1 MPQRIL
7 SELQALAAETRRKH
21 PEVRHAAE
29 QVLQQVQSSDHATT
43 LASLGHDVAADQA
56 LVRPIVLAC
65 KTRAPKVVLI
75 ALSLLQRSVVLHLLP
90 PSSLS
95 EIVDALHGL
104 LTNVAR
110 TDVDV
115 QLKILQTVP
124 ALLADYP
131 SITSALLSNTLMLC
145 FTLYEQSRVTVVSL
159 TAAATLRQNIMTVF
173 DKVHDEDRTFD
184 AIKDG
189 GEDAAAAAPLPV
201 HTAHTPDGNVTLF
214 PASSDAYFLLN
225 DLCALANGEPA
236 SFLPLHSLSK
246 PFVLELLESVL
257 TNHARLFAGSSPKT
271 ARHPELLY
279 VLRSAACPFLLK
291 ALSEPPAFPVFVRIM
306 RLVLLLLRQFS
317 EELVLEIEILLRM
330 ILKTLQGSKSVPLWH
345 RVLALEVLRSLCA
358 DGYFMRRVYRWYDA
372 GDAGPVN
379 VPATPLFADVVTA
392 LTASLT
398 ELQPHLSVDATL
410 TAAHQQIPEQAAPRP
425 SQDKSYTLYGAASAA
440 VAGVRNAAEGLLSTR
455 TEALTANS
463 APAIQ
468 LLDQLDKTEAPA
480 PGSPPLPSTYLPLLV
495 LWSHVLLAQS
505 LALYVL
511 RRYAE
516 VYAHVEYAPPAL
528 PASDDLAHV
537 TAMLQ
542 MYARPANDA
551 LAFFLTVQGTDYVYD
566 QALLALAN
574 LGQAVG
580 AVGLA
585 RDRDAVLATLS
596 DLGLP
601 SAALQGRT
609 LSARSWACQ
618 LALGSTAIALA
629 GSLGERWRTVL
640 QTTATALSF
649 VPSERTDGHAP
660 TTAAAPRVPSGP
672 GMIGDEVAGK
682 AELHFLARSA
692 LEPGALYAAL
702 DHVFGHS
709 VWLADEALAQFVTLL
724 AQLTA
729 ERARDGPPAVVGVL
743 LDEVQRVVLANTQR
757 IAAQLPEGAWGPIA
771 EHLFALIEA
780 PDVSAAYRTHAARVL
795 DAIAYGVL
803 RAVPSTAHARQRTLL
818 AAIDRQARAHGRT
831 SPTDVAVRKAAI
843 DLLLRVLETHAH
855 RLQAGWDMVFGMCR
869 AAAEA
874 APEVRAQGTSP
885 LPLLKVAFVC
895 VQLICSEHLAALSNE
910 ELELCIACLPSF
922 CTQTEDT
929 NLALTA
935 NGVLWDIT
943 ADVHRRQATSS
954 AESMSAL
961 WLFVLHRM
969 RDTAEVP
976 HADVRNGAI
985 ANLFQVLVQYSSALH
1000 PGDWQRIFFEIL
1012 YPLCDA
1018 ASGDTSGGSDWDA
1031 SHTLVLQGTARILDA
1046 TVLTLAN
1053 DAAFAQI
1060 WSMFVTRVVHTYRTA
1075 SAPVAQT
1082 ALDALLKVLR
1092 SSASAPPLRAAWHE
1106 TWDAWVA
1113 IGTTPRADLTLT
1125 DLVTVVA
1132 LLEPLYAAKGTDL
1145 DSDQLHVLLRT
1156 LEQCVEH
1163 GIAHGDVGSTKQL
1176 YTLVGGVHKAL
1187 ERLPARD
1194 EVPALRLHSLAVYV
1208 RCALD
1213 AAAETSLAPPL
1224 KALRVQL
1231 AEDLLLYWQTTY
1243 LADPKDA
1250 ALYQQPVLTML
1261 DVLRA
1266 PLQHGDIQAPPLA
1279 SLARDTLY
1287 HISHL
1292 GAPVVSR
1299 RAQDISACDFYARVF
1314 ACMHDVLTARALSST
1329 RTDRDA
1335 IEVQTFPL
1343 LVALERDVLPT
1354 AGADADAY
1362 DTLRPFLADLVDA
1375 TQLHT
1380 RNTLDP
1386 EHGSLLPIDVSQKER
1401 VAYWTYDLLFA
1412 LCRVDASA
1420 QVGRRL
1426 LCVLV
1431 LPLLLA
1437 QCARVLTAYAS
1448 DVAVRGKMPLPR
1460 VRLEEV
1466 NYVLHQLIHLRL
1478 AQGTLRIALRTRDP
1492 ATAFAALQTYTPP
1505 TQTLPIQEML
1515 QQSPVGHL
1523 FYLHKELDRCA
1534 ALTTTQQGTIG
1545 TSLAP
1550 LDLAL
1555 FPKVDKALLAR
1566 ATRVPTARTTP
1577 TALALQTQTLRS
1589 DFLQ

>member
-29 QVLQQVQSSDHATT
+29 QVLQQVQSSDHGTALAT
-43 LASLGHDVAADQA
+43 LGHDVAADQA

-90 PSSLS
+90 PSALS

-115 QLKILQTVP
+115 QLKILQTAP

-145 FTLYEQSRVTVVSL
+145 FTLYEQSRVTVVSS

-257 TNHARLFAGSSPKT
+257 TNHARLFTGSSPQT

-279 VLRSAACPFLLK
+279 ALRSAACPFLLK
-291 ALSEPPAFPVFVRIM
+291 ALSEPPVFPVFVRIM
-306 RLVLLLLRQFS
+306 RLILLLLRQFS

-330 ILKTLQGSKSVPLWH
+330 ILKTLQGTKSVPLWH

-372 GDAGPVN
+372 GDAGPAN
-379 VPATPLFADVVTA
+379 VPATPLFADVVAA
-392 LTASLT
+392 LQACLAD
-398 ELQPHLSVDATL
+398 LQPHLSVDAAL
-410 TAAHQQIPEQAAPRP
+410 TAAHQQIPEQATPRQ

-455 TEALTANS
+455 TEALTATS

-468 LLDQLDKTEAPA
+468 LLDQLDKTEAPT
-480 PGSPPLPSTYLPLLV
+480 PGSPALPSTYLPLLV

-516 VYAHVEYAPPAL
+516 VYAHVEFAPPVL

-542 MYARPANDA
+542 TYARPANDA
-551 LAFFLTVQGTDYVYD
+551 LAFFLTVQGTDYVFD
-566 QALLALAN
+566 QTLLALAN

-629 GSLGERWRTVL
+629 GNLGERWRTVL
-640 QTTATALSF
+640 QTIATALSF

-660 TTAAAPRVPSGP
+660 TTAAAPRVPPGP

-682 AELHFLARSA
+682 AVLHYLARGA

-702 DHVFGHS
+702 GHVFGHS

-724 AQLTA
+724 AQLTV
-729 ERARDGPPAVVGVL
+729 ERARDRPPTVVGVL
-743 LDEVQRVVLANTQR
+743 LGEVQRVALANTQR
-757 IAAQLPEGAWGPIA
+757 IAAQLPEGAWAPIA
-771 EHLFALIEA
+771 EHLFALVEA
-780 PDVSAAYRTHAARVL
+780 PDISAACRTHAARVL

-818 AAIDRQARAHGRT
+818 AAIDRQARAQGRT
-831 SPTDVAVRKAAI
+831 APTDVAVRKAAI

-874 APEVRAQGTSP
+874 AAAVRAHGTSP
-885 LPLLKVAFVC
+885 LPLLKAAFVC
-895 VQLICSEHLAALSNE
+895 VQLICSEHLTALSNE

-1000 PGDWQRIFFEIL
+1000 PGDWRRIFFEIL

-1018 ASGDTSGGSDWDA
+1018 ASNAAGGSDWDA
-1031 SHTLVLQGTARILDA
+1031 SHTLVLQGTARILEA
-1046 TVLTLAN
+1046 TVPTLAD

-1060 WSMFVTRVVHTYRTA
+1060 WSMFITRIVHTYGTA

-1092 SSASAPPLRAAWHE
+1092 SSASAPPLRAAWQK

-1113 IGTTPRADLTLT
+1113 IGTTPRDDLTLT
-1125 DLVTVVA
+1125 NLVTVVA
-1132 LLEPLYAAKGTDL
+1132 LLEPLYAAKGADIT
-1145 DSDQLHVLLRT
+1145 SDQLHVLLRA
-1156 LEQCVEH
+1156 LERCVEQ
-1163 GIAHGDVGSTKQL
+1163 GIAHGDAGSTKQL
-1176 YTLVGGVHKAL
+1176 YALVGGVHKAL
-1187 ERLPARD
+1187 ERLPLRD
-1194 EVPALRLHSLAVYV
+1194 DVPALRLHSLAVYV

-1213 AAAETSLAPPL
+1213 AAAQTPLAPPL

-1231 AEDLLLYWQTTY
+1231 AEDLLLHWQTTF
-1243 LADPKDA
+1243 LANPKDA
-1250 ALYQQPVLTML
+1250 ALYGQPVLTML

-1266 PLQHGDIQAPPLA
+1266 PLQNGDTQAPSLA

-1299 RAQDISACDFYARVF
+1299 RAQDTSARGFYARVF
-1314 ACMHDVLTARALSST
+1314 ACMHDVLAARPLPAARA
-1329 RTDRDA
+1329 DRDA

-1362 DTLRPFLADLVDA
+1362 DALCPFLAELVDA

-1386 EHGSLLPIDVSQKER
+1386 HHGSLLPIDVRQKER

-1420 QVGRRL
+1420 PVGRRL

-1431 LPLLLA
+1431 LPLLLT

-1466 NYVLHQLIHLRL
+1466 NYILHQLIHLRL
-1478 AQGTLRIALRTRDP
+1478 AQGTLHIALRTHDP

-1505 TQTLPIQEML
+1505 TQALPIQEML
-1515 QQSPVGHL
+1515 QQSPVAHL
-1523 FYLHKELDRCA
+1523 FSLYKELDRCA

-1555 FPKVDKALLAR
+1555 FPKVDKALLTR
-1566 ATRVPTARTTP
+1566 ATRVPTARTIP
-1577 TALALQTQTLRS
+1577 TSLALQTQTLRS